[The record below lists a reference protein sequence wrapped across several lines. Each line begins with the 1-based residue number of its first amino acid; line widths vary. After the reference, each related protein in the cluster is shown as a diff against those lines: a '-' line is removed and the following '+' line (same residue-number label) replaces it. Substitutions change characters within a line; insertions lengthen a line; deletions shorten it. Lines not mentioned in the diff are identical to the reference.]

1 MGKKITLI
9 GAGIVGVTTA
19 SYLRRDGHDVTVV
32 SLHPP
37 GEYCSFGNAGMLNP
51 SGCVPQAMP
60 GVLAKV
66 PGYLTDP
73 LGPLTIRPSYLVKAL
88 PWLTRFVLNAKDRQV
103 EHAAD
108 ALRALIK
115 PTVECYED
123 LTRHAGCTDLVRR
136 TPYLAVYETDQSFRG
151 DARGWKLRRERG
163 IVTEEVD
170 AARIRELVPQLA
182 PIYARGVLVPDQ
194 GVVTNPERLTK
205 ALAAQFEKDGGA
217 ILKRK
222 VLDME
227 VGADGVK
234 ALRTDAGRIP
244 VDTLVVCGG
253 VHSGELS
260 AMLGERVPIEAER
273 GYHVTYSD
281 PGLELPMPISIS
293 EAKAFV
299 TPMEMGVRI
308 AGQAEFAGIY
318 ADPNYQ
324 RAEVLERHMK
334 RMFPALHPADKT
346 QWMGRRPAMPDS
358 LPVIGSSVKQRN
370 VYYAFGHGHLGL
382 CGGAPT
388 GRLIADLLAG
398 RKPGIDL
405 APYRVDRF

>member
-9 GAGIVGVTTA
+9 GAGIVGITTA
-19 SYLRRDGHDVTVV
+19 TYLRRDGHDVTVV
-32 SLHPP
+32 SMHPP

-136 TPYLAVYETDQSFRG
+136 TPYLAVYETEQSFRG

-334 RMFPALHPADKT
+334 RMFAALHPADKT